1 MNSINK
7 NLAAKACVYRELTKT
22 YLNGYKYAVI
32 SQWMFLDYDKEDP
45 ITIYNYAKDIVKDLN
60 EKHYSWKIGN
70 HSDGQ
75 YIIITIRM
83 NKLEEFK
90 YRFVNRKYFLETYFY
105 RRVVEHVFKENYLK
119 TSYGSSFSIE
129 KDELIDI
136 GLPNLKASSRLYKL
150 IESWLVDALRRY
162 SRYEYGI
169 TITED
174 E

>member
-1 MNSINK
+1 MMEDIRM
-7 NLAAKACVYRELTKT
+7 LAARACVYRELTKT
-22 YLNGYKYAVI
+22 HLHRYKYAVI

-45 ITIYNYAKDIVKDLN
+45 VAIYNYAKDIIKDLN

-75 YIIITIRM
+75 YIIITIKM
-83 NKLEEFK
+83 NKFEELK

-129 KDELIDI
+129 KDELNDI
-136 GLPNLKASSRLYKL
+136 GLSNLKASSRLYKL
-150 IESWLVDALRRY
+150 IESWIMDALNRH
-162 SRYEYGI
+162 SGYEYRI
-169 TITED
+169 TMTED
-174 E
+174 

>member
-1 MNSINK
+1 M
-7 NLAAKACVYRELTKT
+7 LAAKACVYRELTKT
-22 YLNGYKYAVI
+22 YLNGYKYVVI

-45 ITIYNYAKDIVKDLN
+45 ITIYNYAKDIIKDLN
-60 EKHYSWKIGN
+60 EKHYSWKIGK